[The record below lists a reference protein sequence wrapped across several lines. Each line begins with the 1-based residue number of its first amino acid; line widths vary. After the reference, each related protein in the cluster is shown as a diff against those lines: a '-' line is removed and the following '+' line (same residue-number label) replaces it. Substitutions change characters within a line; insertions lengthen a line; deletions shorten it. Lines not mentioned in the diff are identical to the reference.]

1 MITRETEEI
10 SDLIPKGEV
19 TTNNAIAANNEL
31 NAFINEWAEQVDRDD
46 EFRDGTII
54 GDLKRLEGFGGF
66 TVEDRAK
73 LVLAANKLGL
83 KSRRIS

>member
-31 NAFINEWAEQVDRDD
+31 NAFINEWAEQVDR
-46 EFRDGTII
+46 
-54 GDLKRLEGFGGF
+54 L
-66 TVEDRAK
+66 
-73 LVLAANKLGL
+73 
-83 KSRRIS
+83 S